1 MLSISVLNF
10 VTKQCDIA
18 PEETLLMLSTA
29 EDNAIYIATY
39 APIHKTKHAVYY
51 FLSIMVVL
59 IDI

>member
-51 FLSIMVVL
+51 F
-59 IDI
+59 